1 MADFINPVW
10 NVFEPQVDDRS
21 ITEYSYVRYATTDG
35 LNVSALNGNGQLYRI
50 VSKDLDS
57 YLLPS
62 KALLDFTFQIT
73 PDAANTPVTKGT
85 TQMHDNVLCIFS
97 KLSLFLNSVPVCEV
111 ENPVL
116 TSTIKN
122 LLEYSPDYKNT
133 QGPAQFFYT
142 SSDAFDADAPQV
154 TRVNGTAAD
163 PANPPTGSKLVR
175 VLIPLNRVF
184 GTLEAYGS
192 ATRGLEMRVEL
203 IKEDDNRIKRCVFGA
218 DIAAP
223 ANPVTGI
230 KINEMSMWIPKI
242 SPSQAAENH
251 FLEIA
256 RNKDLNESISYEA
269 WNGYRANVNIGT
281 STSLNYQITSS
292 SKKPKYVFVAL
303 QKTTRLE
310 GPIYSAVAD
319 SSIDRNPSLFDNLD
333 LKSITLKVNSKRFP
347 YEQYRLDYTA
357 PSITVAGDYNRA
369 YHDFL
374 AILDQDSQLDSGS
387 CVSHEE
393 YASKYAIYAFDV
405 SKDISLFENVQSNYI
420 EAEMQFGAA
429 GPASLPERSLYVN
442 SVIVWDR
449 ALSMQSD
456 GSALKITRD

>member
-35 LNVSALNGNGQLYRI
+35 LNVSALNGDGQLYRI
-50 VSKDLDS
+50 VTKDLDS

-62 KALLDFTFQIT
+62 KALLDFTFKVTNNDADIT
-73 PDAANTPVTKGT
+73 PDLC
-85 TQMHDNVLCIFS
+85 QMHDNVLCIFS
-97 KLSLFLNSVPVCEV
+97 KMSLFLNSVPVCEV
-111 ENPVL
+111 EHPVL
-116 TSTIKN
+116 TTTIKN
-122 LLEYSPDYKNT
+122 LLEYSPDYKDT

-142 SSDAFDADAPQV
+142 SSEDFDATSDQAK
-154 TRVNGTAAD
+154 RIS
-163 PANPPTGSKLVR
+163 GSKLVR

-192 ATRGLEMRVEL
+192 ATRGLEIRCEL
-203 IKEDDNRIKRCVFGA
+203 VKENNTNIKRCIFGDA
-218 DIAAP
+218 LNT
-223 ANPVTGI
+223 ANKI
-230 KINEMSMWIPKI
+230 NINEMSIWVPKL
-242 SPSQAAENH
+242 SPSQVAENH

-269 WNGYRANVNIGT
+269 WNGYRSSVVIGT

-303 QKTTRLE
+303 QTIDRLE
-310 GPIYSAVAD
+310 GSRTNPDEAF
-319 SSIDRNPSLFDNLD
+319 NPSLFDNLK
-333 LKSITLKVNSKRFP
+333 LNNIALKVNSKRFP
-347 YEQYRLDYTA
+347 YEQYRLNYNNPTTTSA
-357 PSITVAGDYNRA
+357 TDYNRA

-393 YASKYAIYAFDV
+393 YASKYPIYAFDV

-420 EAEMQFGAA
+420 QVEMQFDAA
-429 GPASLPERSLYVN
+429 IAGGSLYVN

>member
-35 LNVSALNGNGQLYRI
+35 LNVSNLNGNSQLYRI

-62 KALLDFTFQIT
+62 KALLDFTFQII
-73 PDAANTPVTKGT
+73 PAAANTPVSSGT
-85 TQMHDNVLCIFS
+85 TQMHDNVLSIFS
-97 KLSLFLNSVPVCEV
+97 KLSLFFNSVPVCEV
-111 ENPVL
+111 ESPVL
-116 TSTIKN
+116 TTTFKN

-142 SSDAFDADAPQV
+142 SSGAFDDTLPQV
-154 TRVNGTAAD
+154 RRVNGTAAI
-163 PANPPTGSKLVR
+163 AASGSNLVR

-192 ATRGLEMRVEL
+192 ATRGIEMRVEL
-203 IKEDDNRIKRCVFGA
+203 IKEDDNRIKRCLFGA

-223 ANPVTGI
+223 ANPVTSI
-230 KINEMSMWIPKI
+230 KINEMSMWIPKL

-269 WNGYRANVNIGT
+269 WNGYRANVVTGA

-303 QKTTRLE
+303 QKTSRLE
-310 GPIYSAVAD
+310 GVIYDNTGTTV
-319 SSIDRNPSLFDNLD
+319 SIDRNPSIFDNLN

-347 YEQYRLDYTA
+347 YEQYRLDYSA

-369 YHDFL
+369 YNDFL
-374 AILDQDSQLDSGS
+374 AILDQDSQYDSGS
-387 CVSHEE
+387 CVSHAE
-393 YASKYAIYAFDV
+393 YASKYAIYAFDC
-405 SKDISLFENVQSNYI
+405 SKDISLFENVQSNFI

-429 GPASLPERSLYVN
+429 VPGGSLYVN